1 MRPRFVGDAAFVHL
15 AQIWAIASRTFET
28 ESSTACFSSS
38 HFSMANRSTAS
49 QNSAY
54 ESISE
59 SSTGGSSLD
68 LRPDEA
74 FVRLP
79 RDFFEH
85 MGARDEICAKFAVGA
100 LFLLAVG
107 ALFRL
112 VGGEVTVFAAAG

>member
-38 HFSMANRSTAS
+38 HFSIANRRTAS

-74 FVRLP
+74 LVSEP
-79 RDFFEH
+79 RDFFEPREPIEPRSSIEDGPFFFGGC
-85 MGARDEICAKFAVGA
+85 GAFFGWSGWS
-100 LFLLAVG
+100 LS
-107 ALFRL
+107 
-112 VGGEVTVFAAAG
+112 

>member
-1 MRPRFVGDAAFVHL
+1 MRPRIVGDAAFVHL

-79 RDFFEH
+79 RDFFEPREPIEPRSSIED
-85 MGARDEICAKFAVGA
+85 GPFFFGCCAFFGWSGWS
-100 LFLLAVG
+100 LS
-107 ALFRL
+107 
-112 VGGEVTVFAAAG
+112 